1 MLAAD
6 TVALI
11 ASKHSYRASDFIIA
25 AENCGVSLVLISD
38 GQPDIVPKGQQGL
51 RVDLSSADAAHTIA
65 KQLAAN
71 NIRSVIA
78 PDELLIE
85 LAARVSELL
94 CLNHNP
100 ISALKISTNKYL
112 ARSRLRYDGL
122 PVPDF
127 QLIDVVERI
136 AVQGNQIQYPCVLKP
151 LNMSASR
158 GVIRAN
164 NNKEFGHALD
174 RIYSILI
181 NEFGEKTKHKVL
193 VEQFVEGSEHVLE
206 GYLNGDKLET
216 ICMFDK
222 PESLQGPYF
231 EETYYVTPSRLP
243 QHIQNEIRT
252 VVLNACQSYG
262 LLTGPIHAEVRVNEN
277 KVWIIETAARSIG
290 GDCSRLF
297 ELVTDSSLEEFILQ
311 KSLGKEIEYFNIDGG
326 AGLMMIP
333 VPQNGIL
340 RRIEGVT
347 EAQSGKHILDVRLDV
362 REGEKL
368 VCWPEGGKYPGYIY
382 AKADNAEQVEFSLRL
397 AYSKLKFVCMPDL
410 PVAVAVL

>member
-11 ASKHSYRASDFIIA
+11 AANHSYRASDFLTA
-25 AENCGVSLVLISD
+25 AEKCGVSIVLISD
-38 GQPDIVPKGQQGL
+38 GQPDIVPDKQRGL
-51 RVDLSSADAAHTIA
+51 RVDLSRADAAYAIA
-65 KQLAAN
+65 QQLNAN
-71 NIRSVIA
+71 EIRSVIA
-78 PDELLIE
+78 PDESLLE
-85 LAARVSELL
+85 LAAQVSKLL
-94 CLNHNP
+94 RLTHNP
-100 ISALKISTNKYL
+100 ISALQTSTNKYL
-112 ARSRLRYDGL
+112 ARSKLRSDGL

-127 QLIDVVERI
+127 QLIDVVDRTAI
-136 AVQGNQIQYPCVLKP
+136 QGNQIQYPCVLKP

-164 NNKEFGHALD
+164 NDKEFEQALD
-174 RIYSILI
+174 RIRSILI
-181 NEFGEKTKHKVL
+181 NEFGKNVKHKVL

-206 GYLNGDKLET
+206 GYLNGDKLDT
-216 ICMFDK
+216 ICIFDK

-231 EETYYVTPSRLP
+231 EETYYVTPSRLSKY
-243 QHIQNEIRT
+243 IQNEIRT
-252 VVLNACQSYG
+252 IVLNACRSYG
-262 LLTGPIHAEVRVNEN
+262 LLAGPVHAEIRVNDN
-277 KVWIIETAARSIG
+277 KAWLIETAARSIG

-297 ELVTDSSLEEFILQ
+297 ELVTDSSLEEFILL
-311 KSLGKEIEYFNIDGG
+311 KSLGKKVDCFNVNGG
-326 AGLMMIP
+326 AGVMMIP

-347 EAQSGKHILDVRLDV
+347 EAQSCKHILDVRLDV

-382 AKADNAEQVEFSLRL
+382 AKADTAEQVEFSLRL

-410 PVAVAVL
+410 PVTVLV